1 MWVET
6 LIRKLYYCRCLCL
19 VAFSTPTLKLDKS
32 KKMASIVPHFVA
44 DNRDLDDADLW
55 VVINSAVASHSA
67 SKSCKSLVII
77 SPNFQSLS
85 LISNPSLPSKLSK
98 YPKTPNSNHSDTKSR
113 VSAQGEVIQEP
124 CVYHPPRKVA
134 RTCASK
140 ASETNPLIMLKNVQR
155 MPTTLVYSSPEA
167 HLSPEIGKF
176 SVKEREGSVWRPRK

>member
-6 LIRKLYYCRCLCL
+6 LIRKMYYCRCLCL
-19 VAFSTPTLKLDKS
+19 VAFSTSTLKLDKS

-67 SKSCKSLVII
+67 SKSHKSLVII

-85 LISNPSLPSKLSK
+85 LILNPSLPSKLSK

-124 CVYHPPRKVA
+124 CVYRPPRKVA
-134 RTCASK
+134 RTCDTRTLRLS
-140 ASETNPLIMLKNVQR
+140 
-155 MPTTLVYSSPEA
+155 PTTQGCKDLCFES
-167 HLSPEIGKF
+167 
-176 SVKEREGSVWRPRK
+176 